1 MTLQTA
7 KLSDWGVFWWWGT
20 SDAYIAMVIVGCPA
34 GEDVAGLLDQPIS
47 TSFGRRLLR
56 HSPRGYAAA
65 RGEIQLAFCTK
76 RFI

>member
-7 KLSDWGVFWWWGT
+7 KLLDWGVFWWWGT

-56 HSPRGYAAA
+56 HSPPWICRGAW
-65 RGEIQLAFCTK
+65 
-76 RFI
+76 